1 MMENGPENGPSSS
14 AQSVRSY
21 LVGQFFSCTC
31 PRCSRGPLFS
41 KGLFNLT
48 FLPVCPVCG
57 LDLAKNDSADGPAVF
72 LIFILGFLLV
82 PMALFVDHVWEPP
95 LWFHAVFWGGLAIG
109 VTIGTLKP
117 IKSLVIAIQFRQ
129 RPADW
134 DE

>member
-1 MMENGPENGPSSS
+1 MEKRPDSGPWTSEV
-14 AQSVRSY
+14 SVRSY
-21 LVGQFFSCTC
+21 LLRQFFTCTC
-31 PRCSRGPLFS
+31 PRCSEGRLFS
-41 KGLFNLT
+41 NGLFNLT
-48 FLPVCPVCG
+48 LLPVCSVCG

-82 PMALFVDHVWEPP
+82 PLALFVDSIWEPP

-109 VTIGTLKP
+109 ITIGTLKP

-134 DE
+134 GE

>member
-1 MMENGPENGPSSS
+1 METRPENGSSV
-14 AQSVRSY
+14 AEVPVRSY
-21 LVGQFFSCTC
+21 LTKQFFSCTC
-31 PRCSRGPLFS
+31 PRCSEGPLFS

-48 FLPVCPVCG
+48 LLPVCSVCG

-82 PMALFVDHVWEPP
+82 PLALFVDSVWSPP
-95 LWFHAVFWGGLAIG
+95 LWFHAVFWGGLTIG
-109 VTIGTLKP
+109 ATVGTLKP

-134 DE
+134 AE